1 MSKINPEVLSNAI
14 RDILA
19 YARGEVITKG
29 GEEVQG
35 KKRNFLETV
44 ELQITLKNIDPSKD
58 KRFSGT
64 FKLPDAARPS
74 LKICMLANE
83 AHAEQCKELGLD
95 FLTVADLKKFNKDK
109 KIIKAKLANKYDAF
123 LASDSLIK
131 QLPRLLGPSLSRAGK
146 FPTRV
151 MSGENP
157 QAKVDEVKQT
167 IKFQL
172 KKVLNM
178 SLAIANVSMT
188 DQGIS
193 INVQLAVNFLV
204 TLLKKG
210 WQNIKVLYLKSTM
223 GPPFPVYF

>member
-1 MSKINPEVLSNAI
+1 MSKINPTILSNAI
-14 RDILA
+14 ADILA
-19 YARGEVITKG
+19 YANGEAISKG
-29 GEEVQG
+29 GEELQG
-35 KKRNFLETV
+35 KKRNFLESI
-44 ELQITLKNIDPSKD
+44 ELQVTLKNYDPAKD

-64 FKLPDAARPS
+64 FKLPEAPKPH

-95 FLTVADLKKFNKDK
+95 FMTVADLKKFNKDK
-109 KIIKAKLANKYDAF
+109 KVIKAKLASKYDAF

-151 MSGENP
+151 LSGENP
-157 QAKVDEVKQT
+157 QAKIDEVKGT

-172 KKVLNM
+172 KKVMCM
-178 SLAIANVSMT
+178 SLAVANVSL
-188 DQGIS
+188 DAQAVS
-193 INVQLAVNFLV
+193 VNLQLAVNFLI

-210 WQNIKVLYLKSTM
+210 WQNIKVLYIKSTM
-223 GPPFPVYF
+223 GPPFPIYF

>member
-1 MSKINPEVLSNAI
+1 MSKINQEILAKSIA
-14 RDILA
+14 DILA
-19 YARGEVITKG
+19 YSAGETINKG
-29 GEEVQG
+29 GEELQG
-35 KKRNFLETV
+35 KKRNFLETI
-44 ELQITLKNIDPSKD
+44 ELQVSLKNYDPSKD

-64 FKLPDAARPS
+64 FKLPEAPRPS

-83 AHAEQCKELGLD
+83 AHAEMCKEIGLD
-95 FLTVADLKKFNKDK
+95 FMTVADLKKFNKDK
-109 KIIKAKLANKYDAF
+109 KIIKNKLASKYDAF
-123 LASDSLIK
+123 LASDNLIK

-157 QAKVDEVKQT
+157 QAKVDEVKAT

-178 SLAIANVSMT
+178 SLAIGNVAMDEQAVSV
-188 DQGIS
+188 
-193 INVQLAVNFLV
+193 NVQLAVNFLV

-210 WQNIKVLYLKSTM
+210 WQNIKVVYLKSSM
-223 GPPFPVYF
+223 GPCYKVYF

>member
-1 MSKINPEVLSNAI
+1 MSKINPEILSRSIA
-14 RDILA
+14 DILA
-19 YARGEVITKG
+19 YSRGETITKG
-29 GEEVQG
+29 GVELQG
-35 KKRNFLETV
+35 KQRKFLETI
-44 ELQITLKNIDPSKD
+44 ELQVALKNYDASKD

-64 FKLPDAARPS
+64 FKLPEQPRPS

-83 AHAEQCKELGLD
+83 AHAEQCKEIGLD

-109 KIIKAKLANKYDAF
+109 KVIKNKLASKYDAF

-157 QAKVDEVKQT
+157 AAKIDEVKST

-172 KKVLNM
+172 KKVLCM
-178 SLAIANVSMT
+178 SLAIGNVGMD
-188 DQGIS
+188 DQAVS
-193 INVQLAVNFLV
+193 VNVQLAVNFLIS
-204 TLLKKG
+204 LLKKG
-210 WQNIKVLYLKSTM
+210 WQNIKVLYIKSSM
-223 GPPFPVYF
+223 GPCFPIYF